1 MKKTI
6 LSISIGLLLL
16 TGCSKD
22 NVDPQIEQRTG
33 DAVYV
38 FNNSGV
44 DSTWESFALDEFQN
58 TNSNT
63 GVTAP
68 SANRGNSAHTHGSLD
83 AGGFTFNWS
92 GTENNGGTHGEASV
106 TLSLGPSL
114 VLVSLETA
122 CINVIGNEAVYGGAI
137 TEVENDPF
145 PPGFPGPFSIGNTMF
160 FKVFDNGQGNNAPAD
175 QFANTFVSTSNPEAC
190 DTLGQPDGEFWSGD
204 AFPIADVLAPGSV
217 KINN

>member
-44 DSTWESFALDEFQN
+44 DSTWESFALDEFQS

-68 SANRGNSAHTHGSLD
+68 SANRGNSTHTHGSLD
-83 AGGFTFNWS
+83 LGTLQMTWS
-92 GTENNGGTHGEASV
+92 GTENNGGTHGSAILTQQLAPGLE
-106 TLSLGPSL
+106 
-114 VLVSLETA
+114 VSATMETDCVNA
-122 CINVIGNEAVYGGAI
+122 IGNEVVYTGRI
-137 TEVENDPF
+137 TESIDPTNF
-145 PPGFPGPFSIGNTMF
+145 LFSVGN
-160 FKVFDNGQGNNAPAD
+160 
-175 QFANTFVSTSNPEAC
+175 
-190 DTLGQPDGEFWSGD
+190 
-204 AFPIADVLAPGSV
+204 
-217 KINN
+217 